1 MVVDMQWYVP
11 LSETFEDVQAVDRL
25 QAFQV
30 HWYASQ
36 FIIISFDYLAW
47 HEIYKPVTH
56 TSTPISYL
64 FNQIK
69 LQQCIDAFHQT

>member
-36 FIIISFDYLAW
+36 FIIISFDYLA
-47 HEIYKPVTH
+47 
-56 TSTPISYL
+56 
-64 FNQIK
+64 
-69 LQQCIDAFHQT
+69 